1 MRAIRIGRIDRT
13 TTVNFNFVRT
23 SKKEKSPAIERSKV
37 VISFDIVYIRCKKL
51 SRLIGEEASSVQLD
65 CSSVARAGRKETVVS
80 VLLSTLGA
88 RSFPNYDRS
97 RCLME
102 PRCKL
107 NLLDGEGRIEGRDGC
122 FLFVER

>member
-1 MRAIRIGRIDRT
+1 MRAIRIGRIDQT

-23 SKKEKSPAIERSKV
+23 SKKEKSPTIERSKV

-97 RCLME
+97 ATEMS
-102 PRCKL
+102 
-107 NLLDGEGRIEGRDGC
+107 NGAA
-122 FLFVER
+122 V